1 MADTPVLASNQPS
14 VRTVT
19 GWTILFLVL
28 LRIVIGWHFAYEGAW
43 KLVQDDW
50 RATGYL
56 TQSIGPLRPVFLKFV
71 EDPDGLERLTEA
83 SVNQRIDER
92 FAILDKFYGLDDNQ
106 RAECKKYAQRKKTG
120 DPGEEGKPFDPVNVK
135 TVFADP
141 DFQADLT
148 NYKDFLLEVG
158 AQEKAQYQY
167 DKYLQKVETKPNA
180 EPQPR
185 TDYNKERLMF
195 NYGKKAAAR
204 QALLARAEAPLKA
217 MEANTL
223 SKLRP
228 EQMAKGAPPRE
239 KSQSR
244 FSDWANMLALTAIGV
259 CLMIGLFTR
268 LAALGA
274 IGLLIMYYFCM
285 PPWPGLPESPA
296 TEGHYYIVNKNLV
309 EAAALLVIAASGA
322 GRWAGLDAFIS
333 AFFRKSRTGKNP
345 AA

>member
-19 GWTILFLVL
+19 GWTIVFLVL

-43 KLVQDDW
+43 KLVQEDW

-56 TQSIGPLRPVFLKFV
+56 TQSIGPLRPLFLKFV

-83 SVNQRIDER
+83 SVNRRIDER
-92 FAILDKFYGLDDNQ
+92 FAILEKFYGLTPDQ
-106 RAECKKYAQRKKTG
+106 VAVCKRYAERKKTG
-120 DPGEEGKPFDPVNVK
+120 DPGEPGKPFDPVNVQ

-141 DFQADLT
+141 DFQADLA
-148 NYKDFLLEVG
+148 NYKDFLVVM
-158 AQEKAQYQY
+158 AQQEKAQYMC
-167 DKYLQKVETKPNA
+167 DVKA
-180 EPQPR
+180 EPGR
-185 TDYNKERLMF
+185 TDYNKERLMY

-223 SKLRP
+223 SKLSP
-228 EQMAKGAPPRE
+228 EQMAKGAPPKE
-239 KSQSR
+239 KSQSW
-244 FSDWANMLALTAIGV
+244 FSDWANMLALTAVGV

-309 EAAALLVIAASGA
+309 EAAALLVIATSGA
-322 GRWAGLDAFIS
+322 GRWAGVDAFIS
-333 AFFRKSRTGKNP
+333 AFFRRRRAGSSP
-345 AA
+345 A